1 MEYLRQVPSPCQW
14 LDLTGLIVQAETL
27 LAELKQCGPDEM
39 GGLDQGLLLTINTS
53 SQ

>member
-27 LAELKQCGPDEM
+27 LAELQQLGAEQMPE
-39 GGLDQGLLLTINTS
+39 LDQGMLLKIQTTS
-53 SQ
+53 